1 MKIKTLLFVTIIPLI
16 AASLVIPSYFAIQ
29 SYSQEIANDIVSDL
43 GAIATNTMDKISRTM
58 HERIVDITFLSSHN
72 NPVLVGSDFSIE
84 QKIEYLREIERT
96 AKMYSSISI
105 YDKNGKK
112 IGDTRN
118 TALGIDESE
127 KLFFQNS
134 IKGKIFHDPIPVFS
148 ESLKIPIIH
157 FSGPLYDKNGDID
170 GVLVLR
176 FSLSKINDIIT
187 QDAIYKKPIEV
198 DLVSSEG
205 LIIFSNH
212 DRQSILSKS
221 YNTVPIFQLLTAS
234 SSESKHLFDYSVNDP
249 DEEALFIA
257 VKDKGFST
265 YQGDGWSIILEIH
278 SQDLFAE
285 VIKTKNDFIIFS
297 TIILGISI
305 VFAVLISGRITNPI
319 IDLEAATKK
328 IAAGDLNTKIEPK
341 GQKEI
346 RDLAKSFNLMTNSL
360 KKIDQKKEEFIT
372 MVSHE
377 LKTPLMPIGLN
388 TEMLLDEK
396 YLGKINEKQK
406 KALMSILNNT
416 ENLKTLINDV
426 LDVNRLELGKLKL
439 NKEEIDIQNFV
450 NQSIEKLL
458 PYTKEKQ
465 ITINADLKTSGMI
478 FCDSNRIFQI
488 ISNLIK
494 NSIDFIPQKGGQI
507 TIRVEDK
514 NDDIVFTVEDN
525 GVGIDPEIADQLFG
539 KFYQVDT
546 SVTRKH
552 GGVGLGLVICK
563 SLVDAHGG
571 RIWVDKSFTSG
582 SAFKFTIPKRVN
594 S

>member
-118 TALGIDESE
+118 TAIGIDESE

-134 IKGKIFHDPIPVFS
+134 IKGKIFHDPVPVFS

-157 FSGPLYDKNGDID
+157 FSGPLYDENGDID
-170 GVLVLR
+170 GVLALR
-176 FSLSKINDIIT
+176 FSLSKINDIIK

-319 IDLEAATKK
+319 IDLEKATKK

-416 ENLKTLINDV
+416 ENLKTLINDI

-439 NKEEIDIQNFV
+439 NKEEIDIQNFI

>member
-16 AASLVIPSYFAIQ
+16 AASLIILSIFAIQ
-29 SYSQEIANDIVSDL
+29 SYSQEIENDIVTDL
-43 GAIATNTMDKISRTM
+43 DSIAINTMDKISRTM
-58 HERIVDITFLSSHN
+58 HERIVDITLLSSQKN
-72 NPVLVGSDFSIE
+72 QVLVGSDFSIE
-84 QKIEYLREIERT
+84 QKMEYLREIEGIS
-96 AKMYSSISI
+96 KIYSSISI
-105 YDKNGKK
+105 YDKNGKR

-118 TALGIDESE
+118 TALGLDESE

-134 IKGKIFHDPIPVFS
+134 IKGEIFHDPLPVLS

-157 FSGPLYDKNGDID
+157 FSGPLYDENGDIN

-176 FSLSKINDIIT
+176 FSLSKINDIVR

-198 DLVSSEG
+198 DLISNEG
-205 LIIFSNH
+205 LVIFSNH

-221 YNTVPIFQLLTAS
+221 FSNLPIFQLQTDS
-234 SSESKHLFDYSVNDP
+234 SSKSKHLFDFSEEHP
-249 DEEALFIA
+249 DEAALFIA

-265 YQGDGWSIILEIH
+265 YQGDGWSLILEIH

-285 VIKTKNDFIIFS
+285 VIKTQNNFIIFS
-297 TIILGISI
+297 TIIIVISVI
-305 VFAVLISGRITNPI
+305 FAVLISRRITNPI
-319 IDLEAATKK
+319 IDLEAATKRITK
-328 IAAGDLNTKIEPK
+328 GDLNTKIELK

-360 KKIDQKKEEFIT
+360 KETDQKKEEFIT

-377 LKTPLMPIGLN
+377 LKTPLMPIMLN
-388 TEMLLDEK
+388 IETLLDEK

-406 KALMSILNNT
+406 KALMSILNNAK
-416 ENLKTLINDV
+416 NLNILINDI
-426 LDVNRLELGKLKL
+426 LDINRLELGKIKI
-439 NKEEIDIQNFV
+439 NKKEIDIQNFV
-450 NQSIEKLL
+450 NQSIEQLL

-465 ITINADLKTSGMI
+465 ITINADFKTSGMI
-478 FCDSNRIFQI
+478 FCDSNRIFKI

-494 NSIDFIPQKGGQI
+494 NSIDFIPKEEGQI

-525 GVGIDPEIADQLFG
+525 GIGIDPKIADQLFG
-539 KFYQVDT
+539 KFYQIDT

-552 GGVGLGLVICK
+552 GGIGLGLVICK

-571 RIWVDKSFTSG
+571 KIWVDKSFTSG

>member
-16 AASLVIPSYFAIQ
+16 AASLIIPSYFAIQ

-58 HERIVDITFLSSHN
+58 HERIVDITLLSSHN

-134 IKGKIFHDPIPVFS
+134 IKGKIFHDPTPVFS

-176 FSLSKINDIIT
+176 FSLSKINDIIK

-265 YQGDGWSIILEIH
+265 YQGDGWSLILEIH

-285 VIKTKNDFIIFS
+285 VIKTQNDFIIFS

-305 VFAVLISGRITNPI
+305 VFAVLISRKITNPI
-319 IDLEAATKK
+319 IGLEEATKK

-346 RDLAKSFNLMTNSL
+346 RNLAKSFNLMTNSL
-360 KKIDQKKEEFIT
+360 KEIDQKKEEFIT

-388 TEMLLDEK
+388 IEMLLDEK
-396 YLGKINEKQK
+396 YLGKINKKQK

-416 ENLKTLINDV
+416 ENLKTLINDI

-507 TIRVEDK
+507 TVRVEDK

>member
-16 AASLVIPSYFAIQ
+16 ATSLIILSFFAIQ
-29 SYSQEIANDIVSDL
+29 SYSQEIENDIITDL
-43 GAIATNTMDKISRTM
+43 NSIAINIMDKISRTM
-58 HERIVDITFLSSHN
+58 HERIVDITLLSSQN
-72 NPVLVGSDFSIE
+72 NQVLVGTDFSIE
-84 QKIEYLREIERT
+84 QKMEYLREIERT
-96 AKMYSSISI
+96 SKIYSSISI
-105 YDKNGKK
+105 YDKNGKR

-118 TALGIDESE
+118 TALGLDESE

-134 IKGKIFHDPIPVFS
+134 IKGEIFHDPVPVFS

-157 FSGPLYDKNGDID
+157 FSGPLYDENGDID
-170 GVLVLR
+170 GVLALR
-176 FSLSKINDIIT
+176 FSLSKINDIIK
-187 QDAIYKKPIEV
+187 QDAIYKKPIEA
-198 DLVSSEG
+198 DLVSNEG
-205 LIIFSNH
+205 LVIFSNH
-212 DRQSILSKS
+212 DRESILSKS
-221 YNTVPIFQLLTAS
+221 YSNLPIFQLQTDS
-234 SSESKHLFDYSVNDP
+234 SSKSKHLFDYSEDHP
-249 DEEALFIA
+249 DEAALFIA

-265 YQGDGWSIILEIH
+265 YQGDGWSLILEIH
-278 SQDLFAE
+278 SKDLFAE
-285 VIKTKNDFIIFS
+285 VIKTQNNFIIFS
-297 TIILGISI
+297 TIITVISI
-305 VFAVLISGRITNPI
+305 VFAALISGRITNPI
-319 IDLEAATKK
+319 IDLEEATKK
-328 IAAGDLNTKIEPK
+328 ITRGDLNIKIELK

-360 KKIDQKKEEFIT
+360 KETDQKKEEFIT
-372 MVSHE
+372 MISHE
-377 LKTPLMPIGLN
+377 LKTPLMPIMLN
-388 TEMLLDEK
+388 IEQLLDEK

-406 KALMSILNNT
+406 KALMSIFNSA
-416 ENLKTLINDV
+416 ENLKILINDI
-426 LDVNRLELGKLKL
+426 LDVNRLELGKIKL
-439 NKEEIDIQNFV
+439 NKKEIDIQNFV
-450 NQSIEKLL
+450 NQSIEQLL

-494 NSIDFIPQKGGQI
+494 NSVDFIPKKGGQI
-507 TIRVEDK
+507 TIRVEEK

-525 GVGIDPEIADQLFG
+525 GVGIDPKFADQLFG
-539 KFYQVDT
+539 KFYQIDT

-552 GGVGLGLVICK
+552 GGIGLGLVICK